1 MDIVTM
7 PENRLPSKVY
17 KMLYTLHSKNKNNST
32 TENKNNAAPHT
43 VPIRVWICLGKKKV
57 CVM

>member
-1 MDIVTM
+1 M
-7 PENRLPSKVY
+7 PENRLPSKAY
-17 KMLYTLHSKNKNNST
+17 KMLYALHSKNKNNST